1 MILRLRKI
9 VVALPACSIVVAYLN
24 REKRRILG
32 FIYTELLLLT
42 TLGST
47 PCSHTQSPRVRLNAD
62 QRLAEQRAPPELTTR
77 PTTAALLRDQPQASS
92 PGPCSS
98 QRAPRRLHVPLQ
110 PPSFPH
116 PASSSAAGGA
126 RGCGA
131 PQPSWP
137 GPAGSGPARPG
148 WPCRLPQPAPSSAA
162 PPEVTPPRTAGSAS
176 SKLLP
181 WQRWWHFRVV
191 AALRAYPQ
199 RPPPHTHQ
207 IPSGSGLQRPTW
219 SLGGWD
225 TGGHRWGRFG
235 AVFRQTQ
242 SRAPAES
249 CPSMGSHSLGC
260 FWQGRGCSWRVFF
273 S

>member
-1 MILRLRKI
+1 MFPHP
-9 VVALPACSIVVAYLN
+9 V
-24 REKRRILG
+24 
-32 FIYTELLLLT
+32 
-42 TLGST
+42 T
-47 PCSHTQSPRVRLNAD
+47 PCK
-62 QRLAEQRAPPELTTR
+62 AERR
-77 PTTAALLRDQPQASS
+77 PTTRRAARTTRAHNSAHHSGPAQGPAPSQLPRPLLPSTRPEAPPRPS
-92 PGPCSS
+92 PT
-98 QRAPRRLHVPLQ
+98 
-110 PPSFPH
+110 PPTPH

-225 TGGHRWGRFG
+225 TGGHR
-235 AVFRQTQ
+235 
-242 SRAPAES
+242 
-249 CPSMGSHSLGC
+249 
-260 FWQGRGCSWRVFF
+260 
-273 S
+273 